1 MADAPQTITQLLRE
15 IDALRQRLEALAV
28 TDATVH
34 DAIEVQQSTLEEL
47 QATEEELRQ
56 QNDELLVARQT
67 VEAERER
74 YEALFD
80 LAPDGYLVTNAAGI
94 IQEANRAAAA
104 LLGSSQ
110 EEMTGKP
117 LLVYVTQE
125 DAQSF
130 HTQLSHLTRVQR
142 IHDWELRLS
151 RSRGMSFPASIT
163 VAVRQHPREQHMAL
177 YWLIHDLTEHKRAE
191 DERRRNAHL
200 ALLGKLATGVSH
212 DIRNPLANIFVLVDL
227 MAEELQQPAPES
239 AAQIAESL
247 AEIKINLARLDNLVQ
262 DYLSLARLHSLQCEP
277 MDLEAFVSDVVQ
289 EMMATVTRHG
299 VRLYSDGLATL
310 HRVALHKH
318 TFRRALLNLVQNA
331 LEAMPE
337 GGTLTFRGQ
346 QTALHVALDI
356 SDTGIGIPA
365 NRLEQIFEPLYTTKS
380 AGTGLGLYLVR
391 EIVTAH
397 HGEVRVTSRVNY
409 GTTFTITL
417 PVAGAEARA
426 AGRA

>member
-1 MADAPQTITQLLRE
+1 
-15 IDALRQRLEALAV
+15 
-28 TDATVH
+28 
-34 DAIEVQQSTLEEL
+34 
-47 QATEEELRQ
+47 
-56 QNDELLVARQT
+56 
-67 VEAERER
+67 
-74 YEALFD
+74 
-80 LAPDGYLVTNAAGI
+80 
-94 IQEANRAAAA
+94 
-104 LLGSSQ
+104 
-110 EEMTGKP
+110 
-117 LLVYVTQE
+117 
-125 DAQSF
+125 
-130 HTQLSHLTRVQR
+130 
-142 IHDWELRLS
+142 
-151 RSRGMSFPASIT
+151 
-163 VAVRQHPREQHMAL
+163 
-177 YWLIHDLTEHKRAE
+177 
-191 DERRRNAHL
+191 
-200 ALLGKLATGVSH
+200 
-212 DIRNPLANIFVLVDL
+212 
-227 MAEELQQPAPES
+227 
-239 AAQIAESL
+239 
-247 AEIKINLARLDNLVQ
+247 
-262 DYLSLARLHSLQCEP
+262 
-277 MDLEAFVSDVVQ
+277 
-289 EMMATVTRHG
+289 MMATVTRHG

-397 HGEVRVTSRVNY
+397 HGEVRVTSQVNH